1 MARKGTRRN
10 ECMRMAIFCF
20 CLTVRI
26 HGFGFMV
33 ERASKP
39 IKYIT
44 YELTLFLFAILAA
57 SSLDFA

>member
-1 MARKGTRRN
+1 
-10 ECMRMAIFCF
+10 MRMAIFCF

>member
-1 MARKGTRRN
+1 MHANGYLLILFDGHR
-10 ECMRMAIFCF
+10 
-20 CLTVRI
+20 

-33 ERASKP
+33 ERASKT

-57 SSLDFA
+57 SSLHIA